1 MLLHCGRGIFLV
13 LCTRKNALYRTAA
26 EQNLLLRDPPQAK
39 NPAEQDSIFV
49 LYTRK
54 NVLYRTAAVRKVSLR
69 DPPQAENPAEQDS
82 ILGFT
87 PYYKKRILG
96 KRMQYYRQK
105 ME

>member
-1 MLLHCGRGIFLV
+1 MLRLFRRVSHDSKEITYIQNILGKCSRAVQGHFSCDVHKKKCPISHCGGKEGV
-13 LCTRKNALYRTAA
+13 A
-26 EQNLLLRDPPQAK
+26 
-39 NPAEQDSIFV
+39 
-49 LYTRK
+49 
-54 NVLYRTAAVRKVSLR
+54 AAVRKVSLR
-69 DPPQAENPAEQDS
+69 DPPQAESPAEQDS

>member
-1 MLLHCGRGIFLV
+1 MVAPAPDAPVVPQGVIRQQRNNIHTEHTWKMLLRCGRGIFLV

-26 EQNLLLRDPPQAK
+26 EQNL
-39 NPAEQDSIFV
+39 
-49 LYTRK
+49 
-54 NVLYRTAAVRKVSLR
+54 SLR